1 MNPVKMIAVPANRNP
16 EKFLHVA
23 KKVILRDRSG
33 NEKRFNQFEKT
44 LRRGAFRAVSEMGS
58 RRNDRHRLS
67 MGWALVLAQ
76 LATQLAA
83 QLASQLYAQLC
94 AQLASQ
100 LAAELGALLGAQLGA
115 RSVKYACVYDST

>member
-33 NEKRFNQFEKT
+33 NEKRFNQFERT

-76 LATQLAA
+76 LATQLGANGENASRASWPLDKEVTRSAA
-83 QLASQLYAQLC
+83 SGLAL
-94 AQLASQ
+94 
-100 LAAELGALLGAQLGA
+100 
-115 RSVKYACVYDST
+115 VVTNSTLRRRQRTSYI